1 MDVAHKFVI
10 DGMRIQL
17 WLAILILPRFVNN
30 LLGSET
36 NAPHAVQEKMVDA
49 GACA

>member
-1 MDVAHKFVI
+1 MDVARKLVI

-17 WLAILILPRFVNN
+17 RLSILILLWFVNN

-36 NAPHAVQEKMVDA
+36 NASHAVQEKMVDA